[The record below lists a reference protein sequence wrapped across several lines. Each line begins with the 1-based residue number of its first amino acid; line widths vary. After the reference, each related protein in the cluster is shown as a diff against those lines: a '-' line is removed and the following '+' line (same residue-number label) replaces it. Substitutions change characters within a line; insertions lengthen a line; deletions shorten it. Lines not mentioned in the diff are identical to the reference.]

1 LEEFKQEEELVF
13 PLIGE
18 TLVEFLLKKQKA
30 KKEVMLC
37 SHCSAVFDKSAAKAF
52 KASEIRKNFL
62 KI

>member
-1 LEEFKQEEELVF
+1 MQILMMGASIGTPKASAPLSEEE
-13 PLIGE
+13 
-18 TLVEFLLKKQKA
+18 KQKA